1 MQSLLLGSKGVSGR
15 DTEGADNLI
24 LNGDFQVAQQG
35 VSFPSANGY
44 TLDQWF
50 FYNNSTAR
58 YTISQTADI
67 PTVSQAGV
75 HAGNS
80 LTATCT
86 TGVAS
91 FPADRAVQLYQN
103 IKGSRFRKIA
113 QKSFV
118 LSFWVSS
125 TRTGVYCVTFRNGV
139 GDRLYIAE
147 YTVNAANTWE
157 KKTVV
162 VPAAPTDGTWNYAN
176 GVGLTVLWSLA
187 GTPATDAPNTWLTSG
202 WGYTANQVNHS
213 QVNNTFKLALVK
225 IEPGIIATP
234 FSLRDD
240 ELLLCQEYYY
250 RGSLSQCFYA
260 SVAGEQL
267 HTTIYLPTTMRA
279 VPSAALVTAGYRDSI
294 SGASIEMFTAREG
307 RFIITGSTAAR
318 FPIVQN
324 DIWEFNARL

>member
-24 LNGDFQVAQQG
+24 LNGDFQIAQQG

-50 FYNNSTAR
+50 FYNNSAAR
-58 YTISQTADI
+58 YTISQTTDI
-67 PTVSQAGV
+67 PTVSQAGI

-103 IKGSRFRKIA
+103 IKGSRFRNIA

-125 TRTGVYCVTFRNGV
+125 TRTGIYCVTLRSGV
-139 GDRLYIAE
+139 GDRFYIAE
-147 YTVNAANTWE
+147 YTVNAVNTWE
-157 KKTVV
+157 KKTIV
-162 VPAAPTDGTWNYAN
+162 VPATPVDGTWDYAN

-187 GTPATDAPNTWLTSG
+187 GTPATDAPNTWLASG

-234 FSLRDD
+234 FRLRDH
-240 ELLLCQEYYY
+240 ELLLCQEYYH
-250 RGSLSQCFYA
+250 RASLTIVSRTT
-260 SVAGEQL
+260 VAGTESDI
-267 HTTIYLPTTMRA
+267 TVFLPTTMRA
-279 VPSAALVTAGYRDSI
+279 IPRVALIAPGSRVNVSNVFIAMYNG
-294 SGASIEMFTAREG
+294 REG
-307 RFIITGSTAAR
+307 RFAIISTGTGVYHA
-318 FPIVQN
+318 I
-324 DIWEFNARL
+324 DDTWEFDARL